1 MTVRPATPADARLI
15 GVLLHDFNTEFDE
28 PTPSPDAL
36 AERMARLMAQ
46 DTTVLLADEVGL
58 AVLRFR
64 PAIWSAGLEA
74 YLAELY
80 VRPTH
85 RGRGLGRALLEAAM
99 DHARER
105 GADRIELGT
114 TEDDVAARRLY
125 EKCGFIRTEGV
136 DGPLMFVY
144 ERDL

>member
-1 MTVRPATPADARLI
+1 MTIRPATPADAELI
-15 GVLLHDFNTEFDE
+15 GLLLHDFNTEFDE
-28 PTPSPDAL
+28 PTPTPEVL
-36 AERMARLMAQ
+36 AERMTRLMEI
-46 DTTVLLADEVGL
+46 DTAVLLAGDVGL
-58 AVLRFR
+58 AVLRMR

-80 VRPTH
+80 VRPAR

-99 DHARER
+99 DRARSR

-114 TEDDVAARRLY
+114 SEDDVVARHLY
-125 EKCGFIRTEGV
+125 EKCGFIRTEGFG
-136 DGPLMFVY
+136 GPLMFVY